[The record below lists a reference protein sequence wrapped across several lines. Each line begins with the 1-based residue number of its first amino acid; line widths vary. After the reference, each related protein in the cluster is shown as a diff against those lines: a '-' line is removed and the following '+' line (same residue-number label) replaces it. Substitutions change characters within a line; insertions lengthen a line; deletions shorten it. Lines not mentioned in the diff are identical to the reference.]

1 MSIHSEE
8 GGTFIKPLFFE
19 FPEDAA
25 SIYDQENNVM
35 IGSALKLSVL
45 SN

>member
-1 MSIHSEE
+1 MSIHSVE

-19 FPEDAA
+19 FPDDI
-25 SIYDQENNVM
+25 STVWDQENNLM
-35 IGSALKLSVL
+35 IGSALKLGIL